1 MYIYIYIYIYI
12 FVHTYIRTYICLI
25 IFLYGFDCL
34 ITRFAVGHHRLNPC
48 KYNVFGEEFGNHVT
62 LEARVG
68 P

>member
-1 MYIYIYIYIYI
+1 MYICIYIYIRAYIY
-12 FVHTYIRTYICLI
+12 TYIYLLNF
-25 IFLYGFDCL
+25 FLYGFDCL

-48 KYNVFGEEFGNHVT
+48 KYSVFGEEFGNHVT